1 MRVKIDNLRF
11 HHPQRLRNVLSFYL
25 TAILALLTLV
35 VIPNAYAQS
44 PDVFPIPTSG
54 VGPTRP
60 AVADLDRNPANGKEI
75 VVTTTDGHLHALSA
89 SGAILWSASTP
100 NQSCTSA
107 PASDKLYSSPVVGDL
122 FGTGELYVIVG
133 YGGFR
138 GKPCDGGVAAYRGST
153 GELVWKFSVKEWSQ
167 KQRFFAFRHAVY
179 GTPSLADVDGDGKLE
194 VGFGSFDRNVY
205 LLNSNGSVRWYYNAA
220 DTVFSTPAFANVGGD
235 SKLEMLIGT
244 DISKNTRIRPPT
256 RNGGYLYAFKAGVS
270 VPPGKK
276 FLFRSHEIQLWR
288 ASFPQ
293 VIQASPIIADIIPS
307 APGLEVVTGTGCFFP
322 QGAGQKKGKFYKVL
336 SAASGRVLKTLRVT
350 ACTPTTPAVGDV
362 DGDGVNEVVVSVS
375 GSSAAGG
382 DGTSHLIAWK
392 PSADSVLW
400 DIRPRIGTRFDAMG
414 GHYNR
419 VPVIADINQD
429 GIAEVLVSHH
439 TGIVIVSGPTGTQ
452 LSCDSSPCAKP
463 LLKGDSAM
471 QGSPAV
477 SDTNGDGI
485 LEILALGRSGGT
497 NAVLRWRNPL

>member
-1 MRVKIDNLRF
+1 MKIQYLRF
-11 HHPQRLRNVLSFYL
+11 HYSHP
-25 TAILALLTLV
+25 TLV
-35 VIPNAYAQS
+35 VFFCHLALALTSLTLLFIPNAFAEN
-44 PDVFPIPTSG
+44 PDVFPIPTSAA
-54 VGPTRP
+54 GPTRP
-60 AVADLDRNPANGKEI
+60 AIADLDQNPGNGKEI
-75 VVTTTDGHLHALSA
+75 VVTTTDGHVHALSA
-89 SGAILWSASTP
+89 SGSILWSASTP
-100 NQSCTSA
+100 NQSCASA

-122 FGTGELYVIVG
+122 FGTGELYVVVG

-138 GKPCDGGVAAYRGST
+138 GKPCDGGVAAYRGAT
-153 GELVWKFSVKEWSQ
+153 GELAWKFSVKEWSQ
-167 KQRFFAFRHAVY
+167 KKRFFAFRHAVY

-244 DISKNTRIRPPT
+244 DISKNTRINPPT

-270 VPPGKK
+270 APPGKK
-276 FLFRSHEIQLWR
+276 FLFRSHELQLWR

-293 VIQASPIIADIIPS
+293 VIQASPVIADIIPS
-307 APGLEVVTGTGCFFP
+307 SPGLEVVTGTGCFFP
-322 QGAGQKKGKFYKVL
+322 QGAGERKGKFYKVL
-336 SAASGRVLKTLRVT
+336 SAANGRVLKTLRVT

-362 DGDGVNEVVVSVS
+362 DGDGVNEVLISVS
-375 GSSAAGG
+375 GSSTAGG

-400 DIRPRIGTRFDAMG
+400 DIRPRIGTRFDSMG

-452 LSCDSSPCAKP
+452 LSCDSSPCTKP
-463 LLKGDSAM
+463 LLKGDNTM

-497 NAVLRWRNPL
+497 TAVLRWTNPL